1 MLGQLLVGIF
11 ISLCNIAAHAVVMT
25 TVVRTARG
33 ATAWAHDRPRSW
45 LPIVMVATA
54 TVLLATHVAEVFLWA
69 ATYAVLQV
77 IPVETEA
84 IYFAFVN
91 YTTLGYGDILPAA
104 EWRLL
109 GPMAAMNGILLFGW
123 STAVIF
129 EVLRHAMLLHG
140 QTGPEP
146 R

>member
-1 MLGQLLVGIF
+1 
-11 ISLCNIAAHAVVMT
+11 
-25 TVVRTARG
+25 
-33 ATAWAHDRPRSW
+33 
-45 LPIVMVATA
+45 MVATA